1 METPSLE
8 MFVLFK
14 KFMKEKCWMF
24 PPIES
29 VSTLEQMRI
38 QNPYHLRS
46 KLSSLLLYLC
56 IIMLIMII

>member
-1 METPSLE
+1 
-8 MFVLFK
+8 
-14 KFMKEKCWMF
+14 MF